1 MAKEDTMKEKAVAIL
16 GVGVTKFGRKTG
28 RDLYG
33 MAQEAGLKALK
44 DAGVSFRDIQIG
56 FCAHVN
62 QPTGA
67 GQQCF
72 ARLGMTGISVT
83 NVEVACA
90 SQTRGVMLAADM
102 IAAGAYDMALVIG
115 VEKMPP
121 GMVPFKGD
129 LMDYPYELMTG
140 IMPMPGIYSLQA
152 QRHMHDFGTK
162 PEHFGKIADKNHR
175 NSSLNP
181 NATYRDIFTL
191 EQIMSSR
198 MIADPITMLMCSA
211 NADGATATVVCS
223 QEKAKKYTTK
233 PLLMVGWAGGTPTYV
248 KGEIMAGFAEG
259 PTAYLGQKVYEMSGI
274 GPKDV
279 KVAQMHDAFTP
290 GELFTT
296 EELGLCP
303 HGEGGPF
310 VWEGNTEIGGK
321 IPINT
326 DGGLTGCGHPIG
338 ATGGRMIAE
347 LCWQLRGT
355 AGQRQVPG
363 NPKVA
368 LLHNQGLGGTNVM
381 MFKM

>member
-1 MAKEDTMKEKAVAIL
+1 MAEKEVVIL
-16 GVGVTKFGRKTG
+16 GVGITKFGRATG
-28 RDLYG
+28 RDLFR

-62 QPTGA
+62 QPTGT
-67 GQQCF
+67 GQECF
-72 ARLGMTGISVT
+72 ARLGMTGIPVT

-90 SQTRGVMLAADM
+90 SHTRGVMMAADM
-102 IAAGAYDMALVIG
+102 ISAGAYDMALVIG
-115 VEKMPP
+115 VEKMPR
-121 GMVPFKGD
+121 GMVPMKGD
-129 LMDYPYELMTG
+129 RRDTPYALMTG

-152 QRHMHDFGTK
+152 RRHMHDYRTK
-162 PEHFGKIADKNHR
+162 PEHFGKIAEKNHR
-175 NSSLNP
+175 NGSLNP
-181 NATYRDIFTL
+181 NATYREVFTL
-191 EQIMSSR
+191 EQVMSSR

-223 QEKAKKYTTK
+223 KEKAKRYTTR
-233 PLLMVGWAGGTPTYV
+233 PMLMVGWAGGTPMYV
-248 KGEIMAGFAEG
+248 KGESAGGMAEG
-259 PTAYLGQKVYEMSGI
+259 PTAYLGKKVYEMSGI
-274 GPKDV
+274 GPEEV

-326 DGGLTGCGHPIG
+326 DGGLTSCGHPIG

-355 AGQRQVPG
+355 AGERQVPG
-363 NPKVA
+363 NPQVA